1 MRVDPARADLG
12 ELMERL
18 GRNAVAAASV
28 LALAGTAAKN
38 AALRAAAGAMRAG
51 ATGILAANERDMSA
65 ARAGNLTGA
74 LLDRLALDAKRV
86 ESMARGIED
95 VMALSDPIG

>member
-1 MRVDPARADLG
+1 ADLA

-18 GRNAVAAASV
+18 GRNALAAAAI

-38 AALRAAAGAMRAG
+38 AALGAAAAAIRAAAA
-51 ATGILAANERDMSA
+51 GILAANERDVSA

-74 LLDRLALDAKRV
+74 LLDRLALDPQRV
-86 ESMARGIED
+86 ESMARSIED
-95 VMALSDPIG
+95 VMALPDPVGATAAE